1 MQARLIEMVRA
12 NMPTEST
19 KRDNTLGEMMVR
31 LPYRPT
37 LSEALKAGIL
47 AMVAAA
53 SGTKRCQME
62 AGGLVPLMGRGAQRF
77 DSIRQAA
84 GI

>member
-1 MQARLIEMVRA
+1 
-12 NMPTEST
+12 
-19 KRDNTLGEMMVR
+19 MVR

-62 AGGLVPLMGRGAQRF
+62 AGGLVPLINSVRLNNCSWTKIVDVEGRLK
-77 DSIRQAA
+77 
-84 GI
+84 

>member
-1 MQARLIEMVRA
+1 MQATADRDGAGEHAHGVNR
-12 NMPTEST
+12 E
-19 KRDNTLGEMMVR
+19 DNTLGEMMVR